1 MNLKAK
7 RMMRWARTV
16 EDHTGRDE
24 WGNLEWGKVYDR
36 VNVKGVPALELM
48 KRKMGKDKPELR
60 QGMGLWNFVDTLA
73 LDLMVMSRAE
83 NTWKQYAAWY
93 SLFVEWGEIM
103 GVDVD
108 DDSVGI
114 ITLSKILIRSLV
126 LMWLG
131 GGYAASTLQ
140 IYTTAVVT
148 RVRDRGLGE
157 LRDNPALG
165 KLIEGIKRK
174 LGCTVTKKLPV
185 EGHHVKALM
194 DMAPPEH
201 DGEAWTGSKKNIA
214 VQWQQTVAMVVLAWA
229 AFLRCGEIIN
239 LQICDLIWVEQ
250 RMELCIR
257 KAKADQLGITAVTE
271 LEYAEDGSERCL
283 LKWFEGYLK
292 EVLGGVRVKSEC
304 TKEEHKSY
312 ECPECG
318 WVFPSVLKTGVQKK
332 QINETTLRKRFKLA
346 FHRLEVA
353 GVVEKGKYKLM
364 SVGSCRKGGCS
375 GACAYG
381 VRDVLREK
389 HGRWGLTARKKL
401 GATAEPE
408 YNVQLSSERGQ
419 VMKALNALLNGWL
432 PGKEVSGVCR
442 DSGASGAAVRASVQA
457 GSKGK
462 GRGRAQGR
470 GRSKGRITGKT
481 SGRGSNKGAG
491 RAAGRQR
498 R

>member
-1 MNLKAK
+1 LK
-7 RMMRWARTV
+7 
-16 EDHTGRDE
+16 
-24 WGNLEWGKVYDR
+24 
-36 VNVKGVPALELM
+36 LM

-432 PGKEVSGVCR
+432 PGKEVSGVRR

-457 GSKGK
+457 GVKGK
-462 GRGRAQGR
+462 GRAQGR
-470 GRSKGRITGKT
+470 GRSKGRNTGKT
-481 SGRGSNKGAG
+481 SGRGRNKGAG